1 MIVSVVKHSI
11 ASSLMLRPDGYERSR
26 SEEIMSAGKRSWT
39 GESGP
44 VNASASDLI
53 RLVSAVA
60 AANSVGVDGKSL
72 IWITL

>member
-1 MIVSVVKHSI
+1 
-11 ASSLMLRPDGYERSR
+11 
-26 SEEIMSAGKRSWT
+26 MSAGKRSWT